1 MTAMLRRLSGRL
13 FLASLLELMLFFPI
27 VLGAFVLKPPGS
39 APLVLVALLLLVV
52 YWIGHGINALL
63 KFRHPFPKFLLA
75 LLVAAAAGIPLLGL
89 APGSIIA
96 TALAVF
102 AVYRGSRLPGMPLAV
117 RLTTQDYIVG
127 VFLYFVGSIVQ
138 SFNDAFD
145 AYRLL
150 YLFMGLAT
158 LFAALYLTNRG
169 MVSRETLS
177 GAEKP
182 MVEPSVRR
190 NNRLF
195 VGVAIA
201 FTVLI
206 ALSYQLQA
214 LLGEA
219 GSRLKAW
226 LSQLFSGSGGQQEPP
241 QPQDVQPPPD
251 FPPPDGKTKTLPA
264 WVDYIMYGIVIAIAL
279 VLLYLLLRRVNR
291 LPGWLNGLRQRFLKL
306 FDRDKG
312 GLARGYVDEVERINK
327 SERSLRKRFGR
338 NKEERLKWRDL
349 TDNESR
355 IRYLYRRWIGNA
367 VKKGFAHRA
376 HMTPR
381 EIQRGLLG
389 NEQARDA
396 LPPAAAETLV
406 EQYQR
411 VRYGGGKL
419 SDEEL
424 RSIAA
429 QLGQPKP

>member
-13 FLASLLELMLFFPI
+13 FLASLLELMLFFP
-27 VLGAFVLKPPGS
+27 VMLGAFVLKPPGS
-39 APLVLVALLLLVV
+39 APLVLVALLLLVA
-52 YWIGHGINALL
+52 YWIGYGINALF
-63 KFRHPFPKFLLA
+63 KFRHPFPKILLA
-75 LLVAAAAGIPLLGL
+75 LLVAAAAGIPVLGL

-96 TALAVF
+96 TALVLCA
-102 AVYRGSRLPGMPLAV
+102 AYRGSRLPGMPLAV

-138 SFNDAFD
+138 SFNDTFD
-145 AYRLL
+145 EYRLL
-150 YLFMGLAT
+150 YLFAGLAT

-195 VGVAIA
+195 VGVAIGV
-201 FTVLI
+201 TVLI

-219 GSRLKAW
+219 GNRLKAW
-226 LSQLFSGSGGQQEPP
+226 LSKLFSGSGDQPPP
-241 QPQDVQPPPD
+241 QTQDVQPPPD
-251 FPPPDGKTKTLPA
+251 FLPPDGKTKTLPA

-279 VLLYLLLRRVNR
+279 VLLYLILRRVNR
-291 LPGWLNGLRQRFLKL
+291 LPGWLNGLRLRFLKL

-312 GLARGYVDEVERINK
+312 DLARGYVDEVERINK
-327 SERSLRKRFGR
+327 SERSFRKMFGR
-338 NKEERLKWRDL
+338 NKEERLKWKDL

-367 VKKGFAHRA
+367 VKKGFAHRP

-381 EIQRGLLG
+381 EIQRELMG
-389 NEQARDA
+389 NGQAREA
-396 LPPAAAETLV
+396 LPSAAAEALV
-406 EQYQR
+406 EHYQR

-424 RSIAA
+424 RAVAA
-429 QLGQPKP
+429 QLGQPRP